1 MLKVYFIIER
11 LRCRLFNHSQT
22 HNMQTIALTITDET
36 LRDGEQQAGLFFD
49 SETKRSLAHLIAQ
62 TGIHEIAIMPAI
74 HETEEH
80 LIETLI
86 AQGLETRVV
95 ASTMMARQFIDRS
108 KTCGVKKIILFHAVS
123 DRLLFLR
130 DPEIRRQNG
139 YSDKTIDD
147 NIPKTVIQKI
157 RQNAID
163 KILKNLRY
171 ATDIGLQVCFAAEDA
186 SRADF
191 NFLVESICAFKPYIE
206 QFLLCDTVGVL
217 TPEKAYVWIHDLLEY
232 SDRALLAVHFHND
245 LGMALENTIQA
256 VLAGASGISGTFG
269 GIGERAG
276 NVALEQV
283 LQGLR
288 VRFGWEVAGI
298 DYDALNRVTDYL
310 DRLNVRPHAPYSQ
323 QAQRHETGIHVQSLL
338 EDRQSY
344 NIFPYGE
351 PEIWFGKCSGASNFQ
366 YLFEQLLKQPLTKEQ
381 YERLR
386 SQVKHLSIQEKR
398 SFSTEEVLEL
408 IKQEILKLYQ

>member
-1 MLKVYFIIER
+1 
-11 LRCRLFNHSQT
+11 
-22 HNMQTIALTITDET
+22 MQTIALTISDET

-74 HETEEH
+74 HETEEQ
-80 LIETLI
+80 LIKTLI
-86 AQGLETRVV
+86 AQGLENKVV
-95 ASTMMARQFIDRS
+95 ASTMMAKSYIDRA
-108 KTCGVKKIILFHAVS
+108 KACGVKKIILFLAVS

-130 DPEIRRQNG
+130 DPDIRSQSV
-139 YSDKTIDD
+139 YKDKTIDD
-147 NIPKTVIQKI
+147 EIPNRVISKI
-157 RQNAID
+157 RQTAIAKVLD
-163 KILKNLRY
+163 HLRY
-171 ATDIGLQVCFAAEDA
+171 ATKIGLKVCFAAEDA

-191 NFLVESICAFKPYIE
+191 GFLVDCICAFRPYIE

-217 TPEKAYVWIHDLLEY
+217 TPEKTYVWIHDLLEY
-232 SDRALLAVHFHND
+232 SDRAPLAVHFHND

-256 VLAGASGISGTFG
+256 VLAGASGISGTVG

-288 VRFGWEVAGI
+288 WRFGWQVAGI
-298 DYDALNRVTDYL
+298 DYDGLDRVTDYL
-310 DRLNVRPHAPYSQ
+310 DRLNVRPHAPYSR

-344 NIFPYGE
+344 SIFPYTE

-366 YLFEQLLKQPLTKEQ
+366 YLFEQYLKQPLTQEQ
-381 YERLR
+381 YEQLR
-386 SQVKHLSIQEKR
+386 SQIKHFSIQKKR

-408 IKQEILKLYQ
+408 IKKGILKF